1 MTSRKVRP
9 LQTAP
14 HGRRDALVAAL
25 GLLALLAWDASGL
38 DLRLIHAVGTST
50 GFSLRDA
57 WWTSQVLHDGGRL
70 LGWLVLAALVVNIWR
85 PWWEGPGPRERV
97 TWMLITLVCLLLV
110 PALKRISATSCPW
123 DLQVFGGVAAY
134 VSHWKFGVKD
144 GGPGHCFPSGH
155 AVAAFAF
162 ISGWFALRPHAPRAA
177 RWWLAGVLVLGRRG
191 PIVQGG
197 LVLAGDLLNQVQR
210 PTQPLTVA
218 NAAHGATPPAASTV
232 KRSMKCRW
240 RSWVITGAIALTERS
255 TRKASLKLIVNAL
268 R

>member
-85 PWWEGPGPRERV
+85 PWWEGPSRRERV
-97 TWMLITLVCLLLV
+97 TWVLITLVCLLLV
-110 PALKRISATSCPW
+110 PALKLVSATSCPW

-134 VSHWKFGVKD
+134 VSHWQFGVKD
-144 GGPGHCFPSGH
+144 GGAGRCFPSGH

-162 ISGWFALRPHAPRAA
+162 ISGWFALRPHAPKAA
-177 RWWLAGVLVLGRRG
+177 RWWLAGVLVRG
-191 PIVQGG
+191 
-197 LVLAGDLLNQVQR
+197 VLFGWAQMVRGAHYVSHTLWSAWICWTACAVLNALFSR
-210 PTQPLTVA
+210 PQ
-218 NAAHGATPPAASTV
+218 AAPVPAAWN
-232 KRSMKCRW
+232 R
-240 RSWVITGAIALTERS
+240 
-255 TRKASLKLIVNAL
+255 
-268 R
+268 